1 MINLVFFPDQTEK
14 FAIISNR
21 SYQIQMPLKYRKRLF
36 RAQLK
41 AHGYRGK
48 TVQGAGLNDS
58 KQKMT
63 KNQLS
68 KQYGVRSRAQKL
80 VFGPLFGV

>member
-1 MINLVFFPDQTEK
+1 MCFFQTRLKNLQLLAAVHH
-14 FAIISNR
+14 
-21 SYQIQMPLKYRKRLF
+21 IQMPPKYRKRLF